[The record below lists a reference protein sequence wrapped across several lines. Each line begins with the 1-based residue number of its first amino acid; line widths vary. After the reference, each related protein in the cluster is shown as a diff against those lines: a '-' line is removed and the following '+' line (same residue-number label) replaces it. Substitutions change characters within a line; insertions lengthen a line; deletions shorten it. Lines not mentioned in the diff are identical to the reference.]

1 MRGGLL
7 PWMRTTLPAMLALA
21 ALCACEARP
30 PAEPPP
36 GPQAWTDKAP
46 DDPGLAG
53 GPRRTASTWTPNGFV
68 LLGGPP
74 SRADA
79 AAPETTGSG
88 FQLTAAATGADL
100 ALHSVVYAD
109 DTELAGAPRPVPP
122 RAALA
127 TSADAVAAVA
137 APAPPAADAP
147 IAAMVLS
154 ATPLPLTAHP
164 ASTAAGSE
172 DDLGEP
178 PPIDF
183 GRAFAFAL
191 CLFAAGAL
199 WKWRDRLPGKSGRQR
214 QVRVMP
220 AE

>member
-30 PAEPPP
+30 PAEHPP

-100 ALHSVVYAD
+100 ALHSVIYAD
-109 DTELAGAPRPVPP
+109 DAEPAGAPR
-122 RAALA
+122 LA
-127 TSADAVAAVA
+127 QVRPASGAGYED
-137 APAPPAADAP
+137 APALVAPTRPAAATP
-147 IAAMVLS
+147 MAAMVLS

-164 ASTAAGSE
+164 SAVAAGGE

-199 WKWRDRLPGKSGRQR
+199 WRWRGRLPGRSGRR
-214 QVRVMP
+214 PAVRIAP